1 VLRRVEAFV
10 HGDRA
15 RCVIPTD
22 VRVIAATNHEFQA
35 AIAGGAFGS
44 DLFYRLNVFPIEIP
58 ALR

>member
-1 VLRRVEAFV
+1 
-10 HGDRA
+10 
-15 RCVIPTD
+15 
-22 VRVIAATNHEFQA
+22 VIAATNHEFQA